1 MACLRLLALVMV
13 VASLR
18 GDEPIP
24 TSFTTLAGFDF
35 KPGMQLP
42 REVTDLDGKTV
53 RVTGFMQPE
62 KEGDTDLAYFLLIN
76 DACGCQGVPKTNEIL
91 YCAMPEGKTSKPL
104 PGLVK
109 VTGKLF
115 VGEEKEGDD
124 VVGLYYLDVDKI
136 E

>member
-1 MACLRLLALVMV
+1 MRLPSE
-13 VASLR
+13 VA
-18 GDEPIP
+18 
-24 TSFTTLAGFDF
+24 
-35 KPGMQLP
+35 
-42 REVTDLDGKTV
+42 DLDGKTV

-76 DACGCQGVPKTNEIL
+76 DACGCQGTPKTNEII

-109 VTGKLF
+109 ITGKLF
-115 VGEEKEGDD
+115 VGEEKEGDE